1 MPAQIM
7 NLVEICKSL
16 RCTAIL
22 FFLFVVPVQGQESD
36 LAAIASWIALDAP
49 TGHEHLASNA
59 IQAQFSGW
67 NKDDYGNLAK
77 LIGTGPKRRIVACAL
92 DAYSYA
98 VSQITEEGYLRL
110 HRIGVG
116 SRHPLWDQAHEG
128 QHLRILTRSGP
139 VVGVSAVANGHFAA
153 QHRNDTALITQDDL
167 WLDVGAES
175 KGEVA
180 ALGIS
185 LLDPVVRQLPPWHYA
200 NEVSG
205 PRAGARVGCAALVAA
220 AEAGISSTDYS
231 TKYVLTVQQVFGW
244 IGLGAAISDDMQ
256 PNELIVLG
264 TGDSIFLDEETETL
278 GARVDVVLPSRI
290 REGVRHISP
299 RVSNKDA
306 LMERVNA
313 GDAQQLLATLVAA
326 IDSSAAIPS
335 WVAAPTQSS
344 VLNAEEARLG
354 TEENLGDLSAIE
366 MQLDQLAERSAVPGH
381 EGPIRNL
388 IYNAMPEWAQEI
400 AQVDEIG
407 NLWVEAGP
415 VSEATV
421 FIAHMDEVGY
431 EIESVEPDGRV
442 NLRRLGGVVT
452 TAWEGQPALIQ
463 VDPNINIDSLPD
475 APQMR
480 GVFLDRDDP
489 QTKRPDAVQAWFGM
503 NAEQLDAAGIRIGMG
518 VTGYK
523 EGHRMGRYRYASRS
537 LDDRVGSTS
546 LLLALQQVDPT
557 SLPNRVIFSWSVR
570 EEGGL
575 NGAAELAKNLNM
587 RTRRVYSIDTFVTS
601 DTPLESPHFAYAP
614 LGSGPVL
621 RSIENSSMATPYEL
635 DRNRSI
641 AESSGVDFQ
650 VGLTQGGTDG
660 TTFTIYG
667 APNAGL
673 SWPGR
678 YSHSPAEI
686 ADLRDVAK
694 LVELLKAFAET
705 PLD

>member
-1 MPAQIM
+1 M
-7 NLVEICKSL
+7 NLTKIFNPL
-16 RCTAIL
+16 RFAQLL
-22 FFLFVVPVQGQESD
+22 FCLVVLPANGQESD

-49 TGHEHLASNA
+49 TGHEHLAADA
-59 IQAQFSGW
+59 IQEQFSGW
-67 NKDDYGNLAK
+67 NRDDYGNLAK
-77 LIGTGPKRRIVACAL
+77 LVGNGPNRRVVACAL

-98 VSQITEEGYLRL
+98 VSQITGEGYLRL
-110 HRIGVG
+110 HRVGAG

-175 KGEVA
+175 REEVA

-185 LLDPVVRQLPPWHYA
+185 LLDPVVRHLPPWHYA
-200 NEVSG
+200 NEVAG
-205 PRAGARVGCAALVAA
+205 PRAGARVACAALVAA
-220 AEAGISSTDYS
+220 AEAGINSADYS

-244 IGLGAAISDDMQ
+244 IGLGAAISDDAQ
-256 PNELIVLG
+256 PHELIVLG
-264 TGDSIFLDEETETL
+264 TGDSVFIDEETETL

-290 REGVRHISP
+290 RESVRHISP
-299 RVSNKDA
+299 RVANKDA
-306 LMERVNA
+306 LMERVNS
-313 GDAQQLLATLVAA
+313 GDAQQLLEALVTA
-326 IDSSAAIPS
+326 IDSNAATPAWI
-335 WVAAPTQSS
+335 AAPTQSS
-344 VLNAEEARLG
+344 VLNAEAVRLG
-354 TEENLGDLSAIE
+354 PEGNLGDLSAIE
-366 MQLDQLAERSAVPGH
+366 AQLDQLAERSAVPGH

-388 IYNAMPEWAQEI
+388 IYNAMPAWAQEI

-421 FIAHMDEVGY
+421 FVAHMDEVGY

-463 VDPNINIDSLPD
+463 VDPNININSLPD
-475 APQMR
+475 APQLR
-480 GVFLDRDDP
+480 GVFLNRNDP
-489 QTKRPDAVQAWFGM
+489 ETKQPQAVQAWFGM

-523 EGHRMGRYRYASRS
+523 EGHRMGRYRYGSRS

-546 LLLALQQVDPT
+546 LLLALQQIDPGR
-557 SLPNRVIFSWSVR
+557 LPNRVIFAWSVR

-575 NGAAELAKNLNM
+575 NGAAALARNLNM

-614 LGSGPVL
+614 LGNGPVL

-660 TTFTIYG
+660 TTFTVYG